1 VAEFY
6 PRLQLTS
13 QRLLKKFKQGTVI
26 YNAPGSAGDPFTP
39 ATASTPYGVDAVQAP
54 AGRKQTYIDGGY
66 ITATDILLAVAPF
79 AVEPSQSGTM
89 NINAVVYQIVFV
101 DSPTVEPA
109 SPLVWFI
116 GCRK

>member
-1 VAEFY
+1 VADFY
-6 PRLQLTS
+6 SRMQVTS

-39 ATASTPYGVDAVQAP
+39 ATAETPYGVDAVQAP
-54 AGRKQTYIDGGY
+54 ASRKKTYIDGGY

-79 AVEPSQSGTM
+79 VVEPSQAGTM
-89 NINAVVYQIVFV
+89 SINGEVYQVVFV

-109 SPLVWFI
+109 SPLVWFV